1 VPLPGSPSKTPPTG
15 RPALPEPE
23 SDERR
28 TVVPDFDPAAFA
40 RDSEIKQRA
49 ASAVRQEPTLA
60 RARQLH
66 SVGQYEEALFALGQ
80 LLELAPL
87 QAEAT
92 KLSVECREA
101 LERECL
107 SSVGS
112 ASAILV
118 LAVTP
123 EELKTFALDS
133 VSGFLLS
140 LMDGGT
146 DVQTLLDICG
156 LPRLVAL
163 RRLRG
168 MIEHGI
174 LVVASRVQPRS

>member
-1 VPLPGSPSKTPPTG
+1 VRLPGSPSKTPPTG
-15 RPALPEPE
+15 RPAQPEPK
-23 SDERR
+23 SAERS
-28 TVVPDFDPAAFA
+28 TVVPDVDPAPHA
-40 RDSEIKQRA
+40 DA
-49 ASAVRQEPTLA
+49 AKLAVER
-60 RARQLH
+60 
-66 SVGQYEEALFALGQ
+66 
-80 LLELAPL
+80 
-87 QAEAT
+87 
-92 KLSVECREA
+92 REA

-123 EELKTFALDS
+123 EELKTFALDN
-133 VSGFLLS
+133 VNGFLLS
-140 LMDGGT
+140 LIDGST

-168 MIEHGI
+168 LIEHGI
-174 LVVASRVQPRS
+174 LVVASRVRPRS

>member
-1 VPLPGSPSKTPPTG
+1 MHQETCLIVRSSRYLRSMGGVPREVPLPGSPSKSPPTG

-23 SDERR
+23 CDERDER
-28 TVVPDFDPAAFA
+28 P
-40 RDSEIKQRA
+40 
-49 ASAVRQEPTLA
+49 
-60 RARQLH
+60 
-66 SVGQYEEALFALGQ
+66 
-80 LLELAPL
+80 
-87 QAEAT
+87 
-92 KLSVECREA
+92 EA

-140 LMDGGT
+140 LMDGVT

-168 MIEHGI
+168 LIEHGI
-174 LVVASRVQPRS
+174 VVVASRVQPHS